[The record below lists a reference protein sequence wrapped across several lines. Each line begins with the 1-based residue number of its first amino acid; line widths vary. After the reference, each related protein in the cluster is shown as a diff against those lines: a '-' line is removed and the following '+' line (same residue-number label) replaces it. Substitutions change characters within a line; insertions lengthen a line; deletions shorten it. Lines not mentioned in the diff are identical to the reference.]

1 MPSQKLRWAEPIR
14 ALAGPALLVTLLIA
28 GCAPPQVSAP
38 SPDRNPLPS
47 LIAAAGFSEISARPE
62 RYHLQVLWTQIDR
75 SADGRPQ
82 FREYRYRVGAEY
94 FYPASTV
101 KLPVAVLALE
111 RVNAL
116 AGAGVSAE
124 SWMVTHPLLDGDR
137 LVEADSTTAS
147 GRPSVAH
154 YIKRILL
161 VSDNESFNRLYEFVG
176 RDSINQRLQA
186 LGFARTEILH
196 RLERPLPPAENA
208 RTNAVEFRDASG
220 RVLALQPADTAPPH
234 LPTRRDLLGRGYLR
248 GDSLI
253 HEPFDFSF
261 RNQWTLESAH
271 RLTQWLMFPETQPAE
286 RRLRLTADDYAFL
299 RRYMGMWPA
308 ESEDPVVVPA
318 AWPAYVKFLR
328 YGSRPDAELEP
339 GLRIYNKVGNA
350 YGFLTDAAYVV
361 DSISGA
367 EFLLSATIYVN
378 ADGILNDGR
387 YEYDALGLPFLEA
400 LGREVLAYERRRRA
414 GR

>member
-1 MPSQKLRWAEPIR
+1 MPPSARPTPGPRR
-14 ALAGPALLVTLLIA
+14 ALSRAALSVALVVA
-28 GCAPPQVSAP
+28 GCVSPPPSAP
-38 SPDRNPLPS
+38 RPDGNPLPA
-47 LIAAAGFSEISARPE
+47 LIEATGFSEVSAHPE
-62 RYHLQVLWTQIDR
+62 RYRLQVMLTEIDR
-75 SADGRPQ
+75 SEDGRPQ
-82 FREYRYRVGAEY
+82 FREFRYRAGDEY
-94 FYPASTV
+94 HYPASTV

-124 SWMVTHPLLDGDR
+124 SWMVTHPLLDGDH
-137 LVEADSTTAS
+137 LVDADSTAAN

-176 RDSINQRLQA
+176 RASINERLQS
-186 LGFARTEILH
+186 LGFAGTEILH
-196 RLERPLPPAENA
+196 RLERPLPPSENA
-208 RTNAVEFRDASG
+208 RSNAVEFRDASG

-234 LPTRRDLLGRGYLR
+234 LPTRQDLLGRGYLQ

-253 HEPFDFSF
+253 EAPFDFSS
-261 RNQWTLESAH
+261 RNRWSLASAH

-286 RRLRLTADDYAFL
+286 RRLQLTAADYAFL

-387 YEYDALGLPFLEA
+387 YEYAELGLPFLEA